1 MVDTNNT
8 RLRGMHTTKRSTQGS
23 AAPSSIS
30 AQGHLV
36 VVIQAASGKVGVVVQ
51 AASGKVGV
59 VVQAASGNGEL
70 KTALEQRLT

>member
-1 MVDTNNT
+1 M
-8 RLRGMHTTKRSTQGS
+8 
-23 AAPSSIS
+23 
-30 AQGHLV
+30 

-59 VVQAASGNGEL
+59 VVQAASGKGEL